1 MNTSIKHIITLILFV
16 GIVVTPTFA
25 FESSP
30 TGELNGSLSETTSG
44 RPPAP
49 YPSKLK
55 KIAAQLSSWDTI
67 RDGLGQSEK
76 LTEASTMEEPVEEDD
91 AEEDTQ
97 EIKKLD
103 KVFRDYVMAKFIR
116 RDR

>member
-1 MNTSIKHIITLILFV
+1 MNKSIRHIITLILFV

-30 TGELNGSLSETTSG
+30 TAELGSSLSDATLDRS
-44 RPPAP
+44 PAP

-55 KIAAQLSSWDTI
+55 KIAAQLSSWDTL
-67 RDGLGQSEK
+67 RDGISQDDE
-76 LTEASTMEEPVEEDD
+76 LTEATSLEEPVEEED
-91 AEEDTQ
+91 AEEGPQ

-116 RDR
+116 RTR